1 MRRTTDWPTWGR
13 TNLFEELERMRRLLD
28 WLSGGFSRGLF
39 GAPTAG
45 VFPLMNVAE
54 DKDNY

>member
-1 MRRTTDWPTWGR
+1 MRRQ
-13 TNLFEELERMRRLLD
+13 LD